1 MESSGF
7 AGWSARHLPWGL
19 NALRRICAAEMHDL
33 PGTIHGADASP
44 REVLPMSEVLPF
56 PPKPPPKSIEEETA
70 EFLALLERIRS
81 QSQRS
86 K

>member
-1 MESSGF
+1 
-7 AGWSARHLPWGL
+7 
-19 NALRRICAAEMHDL
+19 
-33 PGTIHGADASP
+33 
-44 REVLPMSEVLPF
+44 MSEVLPF

-81 QSQRS
+81 QSESQSQKS